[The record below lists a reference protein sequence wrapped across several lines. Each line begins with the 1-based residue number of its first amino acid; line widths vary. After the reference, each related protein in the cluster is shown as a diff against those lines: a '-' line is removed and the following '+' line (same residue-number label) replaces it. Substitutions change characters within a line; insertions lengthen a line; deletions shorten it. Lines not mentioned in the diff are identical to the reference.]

1 MIVIV
6 TVTAYKDTAFWYC
19 GARNAVPTL
28 AAALSA
34 HEYCRLQ
41 HLCVDFFLDVRL
53 FFLLFDARLFVDVRS
68 LVTGKLLVI
77 IAPVIVQYK

>member
-6 TVTAYKDTAFWYC
+6 IVAAYEDTTFWYC
-19 GARNAVPTL
+19 GARNAVSTL

-41 HLCVDFFLDVRL
+41 HLCVDVFLDVRL
-53 FFLLFDARLFVDVRS
+53 SSFSFRCSFVVS
-68 LVTGKLLVI
+68 
-77 IAPVIVQYK
+77 